1 MRVALALVLSLVL
14 GPVTIVA
21 LRRLRAFDQ
30 PSVRS
35 SHSMPTLRGG
45 GLAPALAATT
55 AVLYARDLTGHALIA
70 VLVGSV
76 TFAAIGMA
84 EDLRGLPALARLV
97 LQLVAAM
104 AVLPWLVSD
113 LRGPL
118 AWQLTFGVGVVL
130 WLVSYVN
137 AFNFMDGINGISVAQ
152 VAVAGVAWWAIGTWQ
167 GFDGMAGAA
176 AVVALGALG
185 FLPFN
190 FPRARM
196 FLGDVGS
203 YFFGAW
209 LAVLA
214 VVGLRAG
221 IAFEAMFAP
230 LALYLGDT
238 GVTLVRR
245 ARRRDTWCEPH
256 CDHAYQRL
264 HHGLGWSHARTTAVV
279 ATLMAMCSL
288 LGAVSETS
296 SLAARVAADIALAG
310 VVGVYLVLPRTLG
323 AKRLPVGF
331 NPQKAPASIAS
342 RHAPH
347 GVSRGEAAGGS

>member
-1 MRVALALVLSLVL
+1 MRVALALLLSLAL
-14 GPVTIVA
+14 GPVMIVG
-21 LRRLRAFDQ
+21 LRRLHAIDH
-30 PSVRS
+30 PCARS

-55 AVLYARDLTGHALIA
+55 AVLYATDLTGNPLIA
-70 VLVGSV
+70 VLVGSAA
-76 TFAAIGMA
+76 FAAIGMA
-84 EDLRGLPALARLV
+84 EDLRGVPARARLV

-104 AVLPWLVSD
+104 AVLPWLVFD

-118 AWQLTFGVGVVL
+118 AWQLVFGAGVVL

-152 VAVAGVAWWAIGTWQ
+152 VAVAGVAWWAIGHWQ
-167 GFDGMAGAA
+167 GFESLAGAGL
-176 AVVALGALG
+176 VGALAALG

-214 VVGLRAG
+214 VLGLRAG

-238 GVTLVRR
+238 AMTLVRR
-245 ARRRDTWCEPH
+245 ARRRDTWYEPH

-279 ATLMAMCSL
+279 AALMVGCSC
-288 LGAVSETS
+288 LGAVSVTS
-296 SLAARVAADIALAG
+296 SLVARVAADLILAG
-310 VVGVYLVLPRTLG
+310 LVVGYVTLPGALG
-323 AKRLPVGF
+323 LKR
-331 NPQKAPASIAS
+331 S
-342 RHAPH
+342 H
-347 GVSRGEAAGGS
+347 GVPGSAGSPSPSYPREPNPSTTMSA